1 MSDFLHLGFHS
12 DISSSIISSNLIN
25 RFLFMNHSDTLD
37 LSLQLLRQPSVTP
50 VDHNC
55 QTIMAERLAAVGF
68 NIENMRFEDVD
79 NLWARRGT
87 SSPVFCFAGHTDVVP
102 TGHLDAWES
111 DPFLPEIRDGKL
123 YGRGSADMKT
133 ALAAMVVASE
143 RFVKKHP
150 DHKGSIAFLITSDE
164 EGPSINGTIKVIET
178 LEARNEKMTWCLVGE
193 PSSTNT
199 LGDIIKN
206 GRRGSLNAVLTVKGK
221 QGHVAYPHLA
231 INPIHIASK
240 AITELCDTVWDN
252 GNEYFPATTFQVSNI
267 QAGTGA
273 TNVVPGTMT
282 VTFNFRYSTEVTAE
296 QLKQRVL
303 DILDQYNFDYDI
315 HWTLSGLPFLT
326 PVGELVNAAKNAIKN
341 VTGTET
347 ELSTSGGTS
356 DGRFIAPTGAQVLE
370 LGVLNATIHQINE
383 HVNIDEL
390 EPLAEIYEQ
399 ILIELLA

>member
-1 MSDFLHLGFHS
+1 MS
-12 DISSSIISSNLIN
+12 
-25 RFLFMNHSDTLD
+25 MNHSDTLE

-50 VDHNC
+50 IDHTC
-55 QTIMAERLAAVGF
+55 QTIMADRLSVIGF

-87 SSPVFCFAGHTDVVP
+87 ASPVFCFAGHTDVVP

-143 RFVKKHP
+143 RFVKNHP
-150 DHKGSIAFLITSDE
+150 NHKGSIAFLITSDE
-164 EGPSINGTIKVIET
+164 EGPSINGTVKVVET

-193 PSSTNT
+193 PSSTDT
-199 LGDIIKN
+199 LGDIVKN

-231 INPIHIASK
+231 INPIHTASK
-240 AITELCDTVWDN
+240 ALAELCDTVWDN
-252 GNEYFPATTFQVSNI
+252 GNEYFPATSFQVSNI

-282 VTFNFRYSTEVTAE
+282 VTFNFRYSTEVTAD
-296 QLKQRVL
+296 QLKLRVL
-303 DILDQYNFDYDI
+303 EILDRHHVDYDI
-315 HWTLSGLPFLT
+315 EWTLSGLPFLT
-326 PVGELVNAAKNAIKN
+326 PVGELVNAARTAIKN

-383 HVNIDEL
+383 HVNIAEL

-399 ILIELLA
+399 ILVELLA